1 MINQVKI
8 INDGN
13 LNLMCGSRINLD
25 LESVKYIIGIDLG
38 TTNSAV
44 SYVDLEADTK
54 KDKGIKLFKVPQLT
68 GSGEISPLSVLPSFC
83 YIPGK
88 YDIAEESI
96 RLPWVSDEI
105 NFVGKFARDHGAKIP
120 SRLVSSAKS
129 WLCHSNADRRAKIL
143 PWGSGE
149 DVYKIS
155 PVQATAAYLK
165 HIRMSWN
172 STRGDDDE
180 YYLENQK
187 IIITVPA
194 SFDEVAR
201 DLTIEASKLAGL
213 KNITLL
219 EEPLAAF
226 YSWLIKHEENW
237 QDFIKPGELVLVCD
251 VGGGTSDFT
260 LITLRETEGTPRFER
275 IAVGDHLILGGD
287 NIDLTLARHVEKQF
301 KQPGQL
307 SGDRWKTLCHLCRQ
321 AKENIL
327 NKGIDSETITMMGEG
342 SSLIGGTLTARLE
355 RSELEQ
361 IVLEGFFPVV
371 ENHDPK
377 AQKIQKGISEFG
389 LPYETEPAITRHIGL
404 FLEKHQDEVKK
415 ILGKKPFPDLILF
428 NGGSLKSPLIQKRIQ
443 DSVCHWFDETDS
455 SGPIILENPVP
466 DLAVALGA
474 AYYGLVKIGKGV
486 RVGSGSA
493 RSYYLGFERKNV
505 NGQNEKSA
513 FCIVERGVDE
523 GSLITLPDKQFQVI
537 ANQPVSF
544 DLYSSTYR
552 SGDQSGDVVII
563 DETLTALPSI
573 QTIIQFGQNGAKKEI
588 PVQVE
593 AEFSEMGVLFLWCR
607 SLSSSHR
614 WRLQFQLRDTD
625 GKPEVFDSEVFD
637 SAIIDAAVSDI
648 HSAFSATTDPALL
661 IQLMKTISKTVGRT
675 KEKWPL
681 ALIRRLADEL
691 LNDIRIKNHSAEHEI
706 RWLNFV
712 GFCLRPG
719 FGDGMDEQRIQSLWK
734 IYQQGMTFK
743 KNLQVKNEWWILWR
757 RVAGGLISGKQRQFI
772 QGLRSLLMPKKGT
785 KIRISNQER
794 IEIWMAVAN
803 MERLTV
809 KDKIEFGRQ
818 LLSELHPKKSRPM
831 LLWALSR
838 IGARELLYGPVDR
851 VIPPKEISL
860 WITKI
865 LENEWS
871 NPRPVGTA
879 LVQMARKTGDRMRDI
894 DPEVL
899 NRVITWLQKMNMAE
913 EADFLTSVKPMAT
926 MEESK
931 IFGESLPTGIILHDA

>member
-1 MINQVKI
+1 M
-8 INDGN
+8 
-13 LNLMCGSRINLD
+13 D
-25 LESVKYIIGIDLG
+25 LETIKYIIGIDLG

-44 SYVDLEADTK
+44 SYVDLEEDTAK
-54 KDKGIKLFKVPQLT
+54 NRGIKLFKIPQLT
-68 GSGEISPLSVLPSFC
+68 GIGEISPLSVLPSFC
-83 YIPGK
+83 YIPGQ
-88 YDIAEESI
+88 YDISEDSI

-129 WLCHSNADRRAKIL
+129 WLCHSNVDRRAKIL

-149 DVYKIS
+149 DLVKIS
-155 PVQATAAYLK
+155 PVHATASYLK

-172 STRGDDDE
+172 STKGDDDE
-180 YYLENQK
+180 LYLENQM

-219 EEPLAAF
+219 EEPLATF
-226 YSWLIKHEENW
+226 YSWLIKHELNW
-237 QDFIKPGELVLVCD
+237 QDSIKPGELVLICD

-260 LITLRETEGTPRFER
+260 LITLRETDGTPRFER

-287 NIDLTLARHVEKQF
+287 NIDLALARYIEKQF
-301 KQPGQL
+301 QQSKQL
-307 SGDRWKTLCHLCRQ
+307 SADRWKTLCHLCRQ

-327 NKGIDSETITMMGEG
+327 NEGVDSEIITMMGEG
-342 SSLIGGTLTARLE
+342 SHLIGGTLTARLL
-355 RSELEQ
+355 RSELEK
-361 IVLEGFFPVV
+361 IVMDGFFPVV
-371 ENHDPK
+371 ESHDPGAK
-377 AQKIQKGISEFG
+377 KIRKGISEFG

-404 FLEKHQDEVKK
+404 FLEKHKDDVKK

-428 NGGSLKSPLIQKRIQ
+428 NGGSLKSSLIQKRIQ
-443 DSVCHWFDETDS
+443 DSVRHWFDKTGS
-455 SGPIILENPVP
+455 RQPSILENPVP

-493 RSYYLGFERKNV
+493 RSYYLGFDIKN
-505 NGQNEKSA
+505 GSAQGEKSA
-513 FCIVERGVDE
+513 VCLVERGLDE
-523 GSLITLPDKQFQVI
+523 GAQICLPDKKFQVL

-552 SGDQSGDVVII
+552 SGDRGGDMII
-563 DETLTALPSI
+563 VDDTLTPLPPL
-573 QTIIQFGQNGAKKEI
+573 QTIIQFGQKGIKKEI
-588 PVQVE
+588 PIQVE

-607 SLSSSHR
+607 SLSTPHR
-614 WRLQFQLRDTD
+614 WRLQFQLRDTA
-625 GKPEVFDSEVFD
+625 GKPEVLDYEVFD

-648 HSAFSATTDPALL
+648 QWSFSANSNSAAL
-661 IQLMKTISKTVGRT
+661 IQLMKTISKTVGRP

-681 ALIRRLADEL
+681 SLIRRLGDILLDEINARKL
-691 LNDIRIKNHSAEHEI
+691 SAGHEI
-706 RWLNFV
+706 RWLNLA
-712 GFCLRPG
+712 GYCLRPG

-734 IYQQGMTFK
+734 IYNQGIQYK
-743 KNLQVKNEWWILWR
+743 KNTQVNNEWWILWR
-757 RVAGGLISGKQRQFI
+757 RVAGGLASGKQRLFI
-772 QGLRSLLMPKKGT
+772 QDLRAILMPKKGT
-785 KIRISNQER
+785 KVRISIQER

-818 LLSELHPKKSRPM
+818 LLSELRPKKCRPP

-851 VIPPKEISL
+851 VIPPKEIEAWVTS
-860 WITKI
+860 I
-865 LENEWS
+865 LGKEWK
-871 NPRPVGTA
+871 NPRPVGAA
-879 LVQMARKTGDRMRDI
+879 LAQMARKTGDRMRDL
-894 DPEVL
+894 DPL
-899 NRVITWLQKMNMAE
+899 IMDQVIHWLRKMDLKDE
-913 EADFLTSVKPMAT
+913 TYFLTSVKPMAT
-926 MEESK
+926 QEEST
-931 IFGESLPTGIILHDA
+931 IFGESLPSGIVLHDV